1 MNKIVQSVKPRHK
14 WVQISTKRWQCSI
27 CGCKKNSLGCPY
39 PEYLKDGHI
48 SRRSPECISV
58 NSKIEK

>member
-1 MNKIVQSVKPRHK
+1 MNKIVQSAKPRHK

-58 NSKIEK
+58 NSKIEE